1 MKNIRKEI
9 FVWIQLVAFVIIWV
23 AVLLFSGTT
32 LEIGWEAIK
41 KLPNVVT
48 IYVLLALIFTNWAW
62 RLSIFRKWLVPLP
75 DLQGTWKGTLES
87 TWIDPATNQK
97 IPPKDVML
105 VIKQNFSSISC
116 VMYTDESDSFSNTA
130 QINEDDE
137 SGIFR
142 LSYNYTNRSRANVRD
157 RSAIHDGAAILKVI
171 TEPEKVLK
179 GEYWTSRKTTG
190 DISVKFVSRKLAES
204 FSGSDN

>member
-9 FVWIQLVAFVIIWV
+9 FVWIQLVAFVIIWA
-23 AVLLFSGTT
+23 AVLLVSGTT

-62 RLSIFRKWLVPLP
+62 RLSIFKKWLVPLP

-87 TWIDPATNQK
+87 TWIDPTTNQK

-105 VIKQNFSSISC
+105 VIKQTFSNISC

-130 QINEDDE
+130 QINEDDD

-190 DISVKFVSRKLAES
+190 DISVKFVSRKLSEN

>member
-9 FVWIQLVAFVIIWV
+9 FVWIQLIAFVIIWA
-23 AVLLFSGTT
+23 AVLLASETT

-48 IYVLLALIFTNWAW
+48 IYVLLALVFTNWAW
-62 RLSIFRKWLVPLP
+62 RLSIFKKWLVPLP

-97 IPPKDVML
+97 IPPKDVTL
-105 VIKQNFSSISC
+105 VIKQTFSSISC

-130 QINEDDE
+130 QINEDDD

-190 DISVKFVSRKLAES
+190 DISVKFISKKPAES

>member
-1 MKNIRKEI
+1 
-9 FVWIQLVAFVIIWV
+9 
-23 AVLLFSGTT
+23 
-32 LEIGWEAIK
+32 
-41 KLPNVVT
+41 
-48 IYVLLALIFTNWAW
+48 
-62 RLSIFRKWLVPLP
+62 
-75 DLQGTWKGTLES
+75 
-87 TWIDPATNQK
+87 
-97 IPPKDVML
+97 
-105 VIKQNFSSISC
+105 
-116 VMYTDESDSFSNTA
+116 MYTDESDSFSNTA

-204 FSGSDN
+204 FSGSDK

>member
-9 FVWIQLVAFVIIWV
+9 FVWIQLVAFVVIWAV
-23 AVLLFSGTT
+23 VLLASGTS

-48 IYVLLALIFTNWAW
+48 IYVLLALVFTNWAW
-62 RLSIFRKWLVPLP
+62 RLSIFKKWLVPLP

-142 LSYNYTNRSRANVRD
+142 LSYNYTNRSKANVRD
-157 RSAIHDGAAILKVI
+157 RSAIHDGAVILKVI

-204 FSGSDN
+204 FSGSDS

>member
-9 FVWIQLVAFVIIWV
+9 FIWIQLVAFVIIWV
-23 AVLLFSGTT
+23 VVLLTSGTT
-32 LEIGWEAIK
+32 MEIGWEAIK

-62 RLSIFRKWLVPLP
+62 RLSIFKKWLVPLP
-75 DLQGTWKGTLES
+75 DLQGTWEGTIES
-87 TWIDPATNQK
+87 TWIDPATNRK
-97 IPPKDVML
+97 IPPKNVTL
-105 VIKQNFSSISC
+105 VIKQNFSNISC

-130 QINEDDE
+130 QINEDDD

-171 TEPEKVLK
+171 TEPEKILK

-190 DISVKFVSRKLAES
+190 DISVIFVSRKRAES